1 MPSKFFFL
9 VSSSTWSTFP
19 RCVISFSLLSEG
31 FKSPFLNARRKLKKE
46 SSSTRHIVA
55 RLTYPTRIHL
65 PERLVFFPLIP
76 AEAVPDAPRAIAV
89 LAPKQ
94 GRGPPVKGDVCQ
106 ANFFSWFPLRHGPRF
121 HIFLLANLP
130 SCATRGLGPLS

>member
-1 MPSKFFFL
+1 MGSRRNDFL
-9 VSSSTWSTFP
+9 MKVVSRNKLP
-19 RCVISFSLLSEG
+19 RHF
-31 FKSPFLNARRKLKKE
+31 
-46 SSSTRHIVA
+46 VA

-94 GRGPPVKGDVCQ
+94 GRGPPVEGVVCP
-106 ANFFSWFPLRHGPRF
+106 AKFFSWFPLRHGPRF
-121 HIFLLANLP
+121 HCLLSVSLFYPRVLNLH
-130 SCATRGLGPLS
+130 S